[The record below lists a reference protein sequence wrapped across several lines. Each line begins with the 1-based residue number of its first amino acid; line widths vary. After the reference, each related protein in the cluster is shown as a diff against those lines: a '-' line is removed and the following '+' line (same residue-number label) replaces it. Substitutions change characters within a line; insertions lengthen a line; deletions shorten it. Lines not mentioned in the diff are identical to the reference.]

1 MNYISF
7 KFFTFN
13 VLTHSMIFY
22 LFLSHDYVEVYDG
35 MRATDNTIGRF
46 CQPSHISVTST
57 SNTMRVKFRSG
68 INSGARGG
76 FHVRYFAGAAVFI
89 ALLIN
94 LIYLMN
100 YFMTSNIES

>member
-1 MNYISF
+1 MNLSF
-7 KFFTFN
+7 E
-13 VLTHSMIFY
+13 VLTFKVLAHSMSFY

-35 MRATDNTIGRF
+35 IRATDNTIGRF

-76 FHVRYFAGAAVFI
+76 FHVRYFAGAVVF
-89 ALLIN
+89 LSLIISSYVIIFI
-94 LIYLMN
+94 LWH
-100 YFMTSNIES
+100 

>member
-1 MNYISF
+1 MNFLSF

-35 MRATDNTIGRF
+35 IRATDNTIGRF

-76 FHVRYFAGAAVFI
+76 FHVRYFAGAVVFV
-89 ALLIN
+89 APLICS
-94 LIYLMN
+94 YL
-100 YFMTSNIES
+100 FDE

>member
-1 MNYISF
+1 MNL
-7 KFFTFN
+7 FN
-13 VLTHSMIFY
+13 VFPFEVFTHSMIFY

-35 MRATDNTIGRF
+35 IRATDNTIGRF

-76 FHVRYFAGAAVFI
+76 FHVRYFAGAVVFI
-89 ALLIN
+89 ALLISS
-94 LIYLMN
+94 YLFN
-100 YFMTSNIES
+100 RLSYSFKH